1 MYNKKKGGTMKQKNT
16 SKKVYLVELKTKD
29 KPIRVSAD
37 SANEATQKVYKKYTA
52 SSKCGLGEFMTNVKS
67 CSRIINAHALQTKEA
82 YEKGLKLYS
91 KYKNLF

>member
-37 SANEATQKVYKKYTA
+37 SANEATQRFIKNILLA
-52 SSKCGLGEFMTNVKS
+52 LNV
-67 CSRIINAHALQTKEA
+67 
-82 YEKGLKLYS
+82 G
-91 KYKNLF
+91 